1 MVWSALSQGGGYVSS
16 AKKSADDI
24 RFDALNSFY
33 REIEGQK
40 GSKKEHLYQSCL
52 KMIERGF
59 WNPGD
64 RLPTDIQ
71 FAENLPASL
80 GTIQAVFRRLRD
92 ENFIIRIKKQGTFV
106 SDSVSIDQ
114 DFKFFVFLDDD
125 GESMV
130 PIETRTVGM
139 ELRDGMGPWDLL
151 FSKWPKHICITRL
164 ISINKEFDVYSEF
177 FLAWP
182 QFRSILDMP
191 LDVFADT
198 SFRNLLHT
206 KFYVPTSK
214 LEWSSRFVPADAEL
228 ASQLSIGSSDPVAV
242 FDAKGYTL
250 REEPLYLH
258 RLYVPPNGREMKI
271 V

>member
-1 MVWSALSQGGGYVSS
+1 LSPTR
-16 AKKSADDI
+16 KTADDI

-33 REIEGQK
+33 KEMEYHK

-71 FAENLPASL
+71 LAENLPASL

-92 ENFIIRIKKQGTFV
+92 ENFIVRIKKQGTFV
-106 SDSVSIDQ
+106 SDSSSIDQ
-114 DFKFFVFLDDD
+114 DFKFFVFLGDD
-125 GESMV
+125 GESLL
-130 PIETRTVGM
+130 PISTKSVEM
-139 ELRDGMGPWDLL
+139 ELRDGIGPWPTL
-151 FSKWPKHICITRL
+151 FSEWPKHICITRL
-164 ISINKEFDVYSEF
+164 ISINREFDVYSEF
-177 FLAWP
+177 YLAWP
-182 QFRSILDMP
+182 QFKSVLDMP

-214 LEWSSRFVPADAEL
+214 LEWSSRFVPAGSEKAAL
-228 ASQLSIGSSDPVAV
+228 MSIGENDPVAV
-242 FDAKGYTL
+242 YDAKGYTL
-250 REEPLYLH
+250 RDEPLYLH
-258 RLYVPPNGREMKI
+258 RLFVPPNGREMKI
-271 V
+271 T

>member
-1 MVWSALSQGGGYVSS
+1 MSS
-16 AKKSADDI
+16 LKKSADDI

-33 REIEGQK
+33 REVEGSK

-71 FAENLPASL
+71 LAENLPTSL
-80 GTIQAVFRRLRD
+80 GTIQTVFRRLRD

-125 GESMV
+125 GQTML
-130 PIETRTVGM
+130 PIESKSVEM
-139 ELRDGMGPWDLL
+139 KLRDGKGPWDLL
-151 FSKWPKHICITRL
+151 FSKWPKHICITR
-164 ISINKEFDVYSEF
+164 IITINQEFDVYSEF
-177 FLAWP
+177 YLAWP
-182 QFRSILDMP
+182 QFKSILEMP

-214 LEWSSRFVPADAEL
+214 LEWTSRFVRTDPAI
-228 ASQLSIGSSDPVAV
+228 ASLLSIPENEPVSV

-250 REEPLYLH
+250 RDQPLYLH
-258 RLYVPPNGREMKI
+258 RIFVPPNSREMKI
-271 V
+271 A